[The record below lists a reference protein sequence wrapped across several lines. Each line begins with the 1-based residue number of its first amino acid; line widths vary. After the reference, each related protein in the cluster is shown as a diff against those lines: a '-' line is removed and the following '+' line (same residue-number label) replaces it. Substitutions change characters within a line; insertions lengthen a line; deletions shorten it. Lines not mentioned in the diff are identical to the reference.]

1 MRYALFQISSPRNN
15 LLNWLQN
22 LKLLWLF
29 FYNDSLLLMHKA
41 CLGLFRIWIFCTPSC
56 CRLWV
61 KSSSITQ
68 QLSSSRLNYPN
79 TVQRWL
85 CDYRIYV
92 IYRKT
97 ESIFVRDKK
106 TNILEY
112 IVWTFSRKFQCL
124 NGVSSH
130 WFNVPWT
137 PKYGPVLSQVFT
149 TKDNLKDIYIAV
161 YMWFTFPCNPQLQ
174 AMIWQSLHAWYTI
187 PHALLITYMLK
198 STDHSFIRIVAR

>member
-1 MRYALFQISSPRNN
+1 
-15 LLNWLQN
+15 
-22 LKLLWLF
+22 
-29 FYNDSLLLMHKA
+29 MHKA
-41 CLGLFRIWIFCTPSC
+41 CLGLFRIWIFCTPNC
-56 CRLWV
+56 CRHWV
-61 KSSSITQ
+61 KSSSIIQ

-92 IYRKT
+92 IYRNT

-112 IVWTFSRKFQCL
+112 IVWKFSRKFQCL

-149 TKDNLKDIYIAV
+149 RDNLKDIYISD
-161 YMWFTFPCNPQLQ
+161 WTISTCNPQLHFR
-174 AMIWQSLHAWYTI
+174 LWYDN
-187 PHALLITYMLK
+187 HYMHDIQNH
-198 STDHSFIRIVAR
+198 THYW